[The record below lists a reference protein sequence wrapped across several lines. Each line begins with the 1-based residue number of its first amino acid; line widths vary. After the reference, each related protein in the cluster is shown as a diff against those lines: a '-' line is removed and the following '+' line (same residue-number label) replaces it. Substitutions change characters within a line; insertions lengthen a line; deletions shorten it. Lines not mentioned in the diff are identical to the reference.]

1 MILGRAESPDL
12 SSQTESE
19 ESTDFSRPV
28 SEVCAR
34 TNWTPTGRTGG
45 PSADRVVD
53 VGLKLPA

>member
-34 TNWTPTGRTGG
+34 TGG
-45 PSADRVVD
+45 SSADRVVD
-53 VGLKLPA
+53 VGL